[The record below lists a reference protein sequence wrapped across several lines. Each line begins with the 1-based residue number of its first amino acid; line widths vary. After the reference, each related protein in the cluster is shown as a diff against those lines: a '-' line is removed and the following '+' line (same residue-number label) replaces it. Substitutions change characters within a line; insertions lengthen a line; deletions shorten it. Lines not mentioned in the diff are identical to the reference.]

1 MRGRRDADPLRDI
14 RHVVLL
20 GLMGSGKTE
29 VGRLLAARLGRPLHD
44 SDPEIEAATGR
55 TVRQIRDRDGPEALH
70 DLEAEL
76 LLATLALDGPDV
88 VCAASSVA
96 DRPDCVAAL
105 VAPGIA
111 GVWLSVPPEVAARR
125 FASSP
130 HRPRY
135 GDDIEA
141 FLERQ
146 LATRG
151 PMMAA
156 AARIVVDAG
165 SATPREIADR
175 IVEALAAP
183 PPV

>member
-1 MRGRRDADPLRDI
+1 MRVPGDADPLPDI

-20 GLMGSGKTE
+20 GLMGSGKTT
-29 VGRLLAARLGRPLHD
+29 VGRILAARLGRPLYD
-44 SDPEIEAATGR
+44 SDAEIEAATGQ
-55 TVRQIRDRDGPEALH
+55 TVREIRDRDGAEALH

-76 LLATLALDGPDV
+76 LLSTLALDGPDV
-88 VCAASSVA
+88 VCAAASVG
-96 DRPDCVAAL
+96 DHPDCVAAL
-105 VAPGIA
+105 VAPGVA

-135 GDDIEA
+135 GDDVEA

-156 AARIVVDAG
+156 AARLVVDAG
-165 SATPREIADR
+165 STPPEAIADH
-175 IVEALAAP
+175 IVEALATSLPA
-183 PPV
+183 